1 MGFRYILASPRI
13 LDASPGIGD
22 RVSTEGPVPS
32 RCSKASTTLPRLA
45 RRLQYCLEQTTV
57 ITRAEGPV
65 GRMIL
70 TNTWSAYHQDR
81 VKREREAK
89 GLQVYRSSAWG
100 LATSRWAM
108 RETEVR
114 VGQDLDPSNGKETD
128 LEEAS
133 DATECESYGP
143 DDGSDFSKIHIAS
156 HQVVYWP

>member
-1 MGFRYILASPRI
+1 
-13 LDASPGIGD
+13 
-22 RVSTEGPVPS
+22 
-32 RCSKASTTLPRLA
+32 
-45 RRLQYCLEQTTV
+45 
-57 ITRAEGPV
+57 
-65 GRMIL
+65 MIL

-81 VKREREAK
+81 VKRGREAK